1 MFSHTGAER
10 TFRHNIRLAGILS
23 LTAGLVNVT
32 GFLAF
37 AVLTTN
43 VTGHVAS
50 FAEKLMLQDFSAAFK
65 IGLWMLMFLLG
76 AFFSSLFI
84 GRAGRNIRYAYAIP
98 FLVEAIILF
107 FTGFYSDTI
116 SDTATAFLAGGLLFA
131 MGIQNA
137 TVSMIS
143 GSVVRTTHL
152 TGMFTDLGI
161 ELAEKLQKRYTEKI
175 IIRQKINLRLV
186 IILFFFAGGISA
198 ALLFPVMKFKTFY
211 VPAAL
216 LVFAMFFDMFRAS
229 IVHAWNDR
237 KK

>member
-1 MFSHTGAER
+1 MFSHTGADR
-10 TFRHNIRLAGILS
+10 TFGHNIRLAGILS
-23 LTAGLVNVT
+23 LTAGMVNVT

-37 AVLTTN
+37 TVLTTN

-50 FAEKLMLQDFSAAFK
+50 FAEKLMLKDFSAALK
-65 IGLWMLMFLLG
+65 IGMWMLMFLLG

-84 GRAGRNIRYAYAIP
+84 GKAGRNIRFAYAIP
-98 FLVEAIILF
+98 FLAEVIILLF
-107 FTGFYSDTI
+107 IGFYNDRI
-116 SDTATAFLAGGLLFA
+116 SDTAANFFAGGLLFA

-161 ELAEKLQKRYTEKI
+161 ELAEKLQKRYTEELVV
-175 IIRQKINLRLV
+175 RQKIRLRLV
-186 IILFFFAGGISA
+186 IILFFFTGGIA
-198 ALLFPVMKFKTFY
+198 AAFLFPFMKFKTFY